1 MKQIPL
7 YDATAPIA
15 CTITTAEIPERIELI
30 ERMRAN
36 LTGLERTAHGMV
48 LHFPARPDIEADLR
62 QFAIDE
68 KRCCQFWGF
77 DVLTEDG
84 LALRWDAPPTANDI
98 VDQLEAFLRGDE
110 PASAL
115 AGLL

>member
-7 YDATAPIA
+7 YDVTAPIA
-15 CTITTAEIPERIELI
+15 CTITAGEIPERIELV
-30 ERMRAN
+30 ERMRTN
-36 LTGLERTAHGMV
+36 LTSLERTDHGML
-48 LHFPARPDIEADLR
+48 LHFALRPEIEADLH
-62 QFAIDE
+62 QFATDE

-77 DVLTEDG
+77 EVLTGDD
-84 LALRWDAPPTANDI
+84 LALRWDAPPTASDI
-98 VDQLEAFLRGDE
+98 VDRLEVFFRGDE